1 MTIDALGAVAASPT
15 ALTNAGISQ
24 DQFLKILLT
33 QLRFQNPL
41 EPMDNAQF
49 VAQLAQFSA
58 LEVNREQ
65 SDKIDS
71 LLSMQAA
78 SQAVTLIGKS
88 VELTGADAG
97 QVGKVIA
104 ISFSSGQPLL
114 SVKTTTTTLTGVSLT
129 NVSLVADLDSTP
141 TP

>member
-1 MTIDALGAVAASPT
+1 
-15 ALTNAGISQ
+15 
-24 DQFLKILLT
+24 
-33 QLRFQNPL
+33 
-41 EPMDNAQF
+41 
-49 VAQLAQFSA
+49 
-58 LEVNREQ
+58 
-65 SDKIDS
+65 
-71 LLSMQAA
+71 MQAA